1 MNSYLLT
8 ATESVPIEKTWN
20 LVDWILTTCF
30 ADSAS
35 AGGAITIVGALLC
48 MIVPYLLG
56 SLLPSVWISKRMYGT
71 DVRDFGSGTAG
82 CANLLRVYG
91 KKAALL
97 DVAAEFVLVA
107 AAVWFGRLVWEVN
120 GGALAGFFVVFGG
133 MFPAF
138 FRLRGGKGGTALLM
152 VALVISPLTALILLV
167 VFLIGSIGTRM
178 VSFGTCMTA
187 LLYPL
192 ILTAFANRGLN
203 GAMAVITACFVVY
216 VHRENLKRMREG
228 KETKL
233 ELAAWFGRK
242 K

>member
-1 MNSYLLT
+1 MNVMMLA
-8 ATESVPIEKTWN
+8 ATESVSIEKTWN
-20 LVDWILTTCF
+20 LVDWLVTTFCS
-30 ADSAS
+30 DSALI
-35 AGGAITIVGALLC
+35 GGVINIFGALLC
-48 MIVPYLLG
+48 MVVPYLLG
-56 SLLPSVWISKRMYGT
+56 SLLPAVWISKRLYGT
-71 DVRDFGSGTAG
+71 DVRDYGSGNAG

-97 DVAAEFVLVA
+97 DLAAEFVLVS
-107 AAVWFGRLVWEVN
+107 AAVWFGRLIWEVN

-133 MFPAF
+133 MYPAF

-152 VALVISPLTALILLV
+152 AALVISPLTALILFV
-167 VFLIGSIGTRM
+167 IFLIGTIGTRM

-216 VHRENLKRMREG
+216 GHRENLKRMRAG
-228 KETKL
+228 KELKL
-233 ELAAWFGRK
+233 ELSRLFGK
-242 K
+242 QK